1 MRTWWI
7 TLTYEWIKISRM
19 HALLVVLA
27 GLPLLLIYLLGSAFD
42 SEIKP
47 AKVAVYNADQGAMRE
62 GVDAF
67 WQGADILPY
76 VRPAAL
82 SSEAEVREA
91 VQDGAADY
99 GVIIPANYS
108 AKLAAGESV
117 SWHTLDGHDGSKNIA
132 AHSIVRSYLSQV
144 NMEVAAFKVL
154 GPESLSG
161 LESRQTDAAALVKV
175 QTLGGGS
182 DQSFGSVSAIQ
193 YYSVAYLVMFLQYGG
208 MTGAVSLLRQKREG
222 TLQRLY
228 GIPASF
234 NGVVAGIISG
244 AALLGVMQTIIII
257 VFTKYVYGVDWGGA
271 YWGIALISLLT
282 IIAGSGLALT
292 IASFAKTVK
301 TMQTLFNTI
310 IFSMTFLSGGMVA
323 MIQNKLGLISKLNI
337 NFWANAA
344 LRGLM
349 DGSSRVLVWQNI
361 GILAAIAAVL
371 AIFAIIR
378 LPKVVKQHA

>member
-7 TLTYEWIKISRM
+7 TLTYEWIKMSRM
-19 HALLVVLA
+19 HTLLIVLA

-62 GVDAF
+62 GIDAF

-76 VRPAAL
+76 ARPIAL
-82 SSEAEVREA
+82 SSEAQVREE
-91 VQDGAADY
+91 VQDGTADY
-99 GVIIPANYS
+99 GVIIPADYS
-108 AKLAAGESV
+108 DKLAAGESV
-117 SWHTLDGHDGSKNIA
+117 SWHTLEGHDGSKNIA
-132 AHSIVRSYLSQV
+132 AHSIIRAYLSQV
-144 NMEVAAFKVL
+144 NMQAAAFKVL

-161 LESRQTDAAALVKV
+161 LESRQKDAAALVKV

-193 YYSVAYLVMFLQYGG
+193 YYSVAYLIMFLQYGG

-234 NGVVAGIISG
+234 SAVVAGVISG
-244 AALLGVMQTIIII
+244 AALLGVMQTIIMI

-301 TMQTLFNTI
+301 TMQTLFNTL